1 MTTKHPSCRA
11 IEPDLV
17 ATATREA
24 EPQSVERVHRHIGT
38 CASCREELE
47 RYRAVDHVT
56 RGLRTGPPAEAMAKS
71 LAVLESRLADL
82 KQRRVTYRIFPSPLG
97 HILLARSEHGVAL
110 VEYLGAST
118 SLKASRLARVEDLE
132 AVPGGSELERLEREL
147 LDYIGG
153 RRREL
158 AWPLDWRLASGDFA
172 RAVLHETAAIPYG
185 AVASYAGVAR
195 RIGRPRA
202 VRAVAQALRWNPL
215 PIIVPCHRVIGTS
228 GHLTGYAG
236 NKLGLKQRLLTTEGV
251 KLRPGPQDVS
261 VAREAMYALG
271 EGEVEY
277 CLPTCGSIG
286 TRSLAV
292 LTLFATR
299 ADAEARGL
307 RPCTSCRP
315 DLHPLALVSAVG
327 A

>member
-11 IEPDLV
+11 IELDLV
-17 ATATREA
+17 ATATGEA
-24 EPQSVERVHRHIGT
+24 EPPSAERVHRHIDT
-38 CASCREELE
+38 CRSCREELD
-47 RYRAVDHVT
+47 RYRAVDHAT
-56 RGLRTGPPAEAMAKS
+56 RRLRTGAPADAMAKS
-71 LAVLESRLADL
+71 LAVLESRLADV
-82 KQRRVTYRIFPSPLG
+82 KQRRVAYRIFPSPLG

-110 VEYLGAST
+110 VEYLGAGT
-118 SLKASRLARVEDLE
+118 SLKASRLARMEDLE
-132 AVPGGSELERLEREL
+132 AVPGGSELERLQREL

-158 AWPLDWRLASGDFA
+158 AWSLDWRLASGDFA

-195 RIGRPRA
+195 RIGRPSA

-215 PIIVPCHRVIGTS
+215 PIVVPCHRVIGTS
-228 GHLTGYAG
+228 GQLTGYAG

-251 KLRPGPQDVS
+251 KLRPGRQDTS

-277 CLPTCGSIG
+277 CLPTCGSMG
-286 TRSLAV
+286 TRSLAL
-292 LTLFATR
+292 LTLFASR

-315 DLHPLALVSAVG
+315 DLHPLALASAVG